1 MEQSLRKY
9 NEATDFDIVF
19 ETMKK
24 VAQVSGLGHG
34 TGKLYS
40 VRKALEDKGIE
51 PPDTE
56 TLDCLID
63 LAATYIKLMAW
74 HTMVET
80 KTHEAEGV
88 DDTIFHERFTK
99 NMRD

>member
-1 MEQSLRKY
+1 MTMEQTLRKY
-9 NEATDFDIVF
+9 DEGVDFDIVF
-19 ETMKK
+19 DTMTK

-40 VRKALEDKGIE
+40 VRKALEEKGIE

-63 LAATYIKLMAW
+63 LASTYIKLMARNQ
-74 HTMVET
+74 H
-80 KTHEAEGV
+80 HEIPEE
-88 DDTIFHERFTK
+88 DTISHEEFTK
-99 NMRD
+99 NMRDKK